1 MISFFAWMLTYGFF
15 RKFQVAT
22 VALEITMNVEEI
34 ASIVIINP
42 FGSIKVSA
50 WELLKYIDNKMKA
63 MNNELAKFAANKK
76 IHLNFILKNS

>member
-1 MISFFAWMLTYGFF
+1 
-15 RKFQVAT
+15 
-22 VALEITMNVEEI
+22 MNVEEI

-50 WELLKYIDNKMKA
+50 WELLKYIDNKIKA

-76 IHLNFILKNS
+76 THLNFILKNP